1 MRQYISAPERASR
14 SATYIYP
21 SRRKNYPFVM
31 FISFILL
38 CAVALF
44 IGMHSDGGSAEPG
57 NLNVLA
63 TDNVSYAGYPGNPLP
78 PADY

>member
-1 MRQYISAPERASR
+1 
-14 SATYIYP
+14 
-21 SRRKNYPFVM
+21 M